1 LPAPPFTY
9 ARRSSVSPPP
19 LVTALR
25 I

>member
-1 LPAPPFTY
+1 LRLGFELG
-9 ARRSSVSPPP
+9 RRLLLEERP